1 MNLAVALLKRYWFPV
16 ALFVALVVGALWLSE
31 SRYSDGYAA
40 GKAEVQGKW
49 DRRESELRAAS
60 LKASEDARAE
70 ESRRQREKDEV
81 IANAKKE
88 QAAARAGLADA
99 DATIQRLLNQVAAL
113 TGKLVSSSRDT
124 TTGRGSQ
131 GGKDAGDLLA
141 NLFAGSTAASRE
153 LAVAADDYRIA
164 WLSCQRQYDSLKAQR
179 SGK

>member
-1 MNLAVALLKRYWFPV
+1 MNIALALLKRYWFPV
-16 ALFVALVVGALWLSE
+16 ALFVALVVGALWLAE
-31 SRYSDGYAA
+31 SRYSDGFAA
-40 GKAEVQGKW
+40 GKAEVQEKW
-49 DRRESELRAAS
+49 DRRESELLAAS

-99 DATIQRLLNQVAAL
+99 DATIKRLLQQVSTL
-113 TGKLVSSSRDT
+113 TGKLVSGPRDSAA
-124 TTGRGSQ
+124 GAGSP
-131 GGKDAGDLLA
+131 GNRDAGDLLA

-164 WLSCQRQYDSLKAQR
+164 WLSCQRQYDSLR